1 MHKVKPGIIL
11 FVILFGLWLLLAGAD
26 RDELIVAAVAS
37 LVISILFAGRV
48 SALGSIR
55 LHPKAIAYAVIFF
68 FVFLRELVHSTIDV
82 AGRLLSPRLPINPGI
97 VKVRTRL
104 KSPLGR
110 IILANTITLTPGTM
124 TVETKGEYYYI
135 HWIDIRTE
143 DIDSSTEAIV
153 AKFEKYLEVI
163 FG

>member
-1 MHKVKPGIIL
+1 
-11 FVILFGLWLLLAGAD
+11 
-26 RDELIVAAVAS
+26 
-37 LVISILFAGRV
+37 
-48 SALGSIR
+48 
-55 LHPKAIAYAVIFF
+55 
-68 FVFLRELVHSTIDV
+68 
-82 AGRLLSPRLPINPGI
+82 
-97 VKVRTRL
+97 
-104 KSPLGR
+104 
-110 IILANTITLTPGTM
+110 M